1 MDDKEKQADESD
13 DRFRERLTWNS
24 GDIDILEVPDKT
36 PEELEAIKKQMK
48 EKKSETDESG
58 SI

>member
-1 MDDKEKQADESD
+1 MDDKEKHTDESD

-24 GDIDILEVPDKT
+24 GDLDILEVPGKT

-48 EKKSETDESG
+48 EKKSGD
-58 SI
+58 